1 MYKILIVDDD
11 SVILDDNRTY
21 FHAMGYQV
29 VCADTAGKAEEIILS
44 NALDCVILDIDLPDM
59 NGFSLCEKYV

>member
-29 VCADTAGKAEEIILS
+29 VCADTARKAEEIILS
-44 NALDCVILDIDLPDM
+44 NA
-59 NGFSLCEKYV
+59 